1 MRGMEILLVCK
12 CALFIAGKKK
22 NHPAIIVY
30 ANFVFNNN
38 KNNGR
43 SMCILILLFAGCFLI
58 NVYKTYN
65 IFPVVDLNVQVSG
78 ITLYLDRRFSLRNK
92 YAISKSK

>member
-1 MRGMEILLVCK
+1 MR
-12 CALFIAGKKK
+12 
-22 NHPAIIVY
+22 
-30 ANFVFNNN
+30 
-38 KNNGR
+38 
-43 SMCILILLFAGCFLI
+43 ILILLFAGCFLI

-92 YAISKSK
+92 YAISKSKWHMLMHFTKKLKIKQ